1 MVTHQLYVMITKN
14 KDLIHTDHFL
24 LISHTHSLKML
35 SLKGCQRSVNIT
47 VFVIFTDICRFFTIY
62 NFKRVSDLTFEAVR
76 EVEIRKVNG
85 KNQIYELYACCIN
98 YRVLMPFGRIYE
110 S

>member
-85 KNQIYELYACCIN
+85 KNQIYELYAASIIVC
-98 YRVLMPFGRIYE
+98 
-110 S
+110 